1 MTSHLSDQPVSAL
14 RARMIEDMSV
24 RGFSEKTRND
34 YIRNVR
40 AFAAFTGRS
49 PTRRRRRT
57 CAVSSTTD
65 SARTARERIRAKS
78 FAGKVSCAGTIIPSR
93 SVRRGRCHARYVP

>member
-1 MTSHLSDQPVSAL
+1 MEGPATFSSREDRAMTSHLSDQPVSAL

-34 YIRNVR
+34 YIRNMR

-57 CAVSSTTD
+57 CAVSSTTRRNQRLISD
-65 SARTARERIRAKS
+65 S
-78 FAGKVSCAGTIIPSR
+78 
-93 SVRRGRCHARYVP
+93 GRVPLRC